1 MNIAA
6 AFKKPDFGLLVM
18 RLVLG
23 ATYTALGLM
32 KFMGGTPVLEKLGS
46 ALQVFGISA
55 FPVFFGGLAALCEM
69 LGGCLVFLG
78 YKFRFAAF
86 AILVVMVVAFYSQ
99 IAGSATFFQYA
110 WALEMAAVFFGL
122 LFIGPGKYSIDKG

>member
-1 MNIAA
+1 MNIGGI
-6 AFKKPDFGLLVM
+6 FKKPDLGLLVI

-23 ATYTALGLM
+23 ITYAIHGVT
-32 KFMGGTPVLEKLGS
+32 KFMAGTPVLEKLGG

-69 LGGCLVFLG
+69 LGGCLIFLG

-86 AILVVMVVAFYSQ
+86 AIFLVMAVAFYSHF
-99 IAGSATFFQYA
+99 AASDPFNSYA
-110 WALEMAAVFFGL
+110 WALEMSAVFLGL
-122 LFIGPGKYSIDKG
+122 IFIGPGRYSIDKD